1 MIMLR
6 PKIRLLLVDDH
17 LVVRIGLRSLMETQP
32 DMAVAGEA
40 AGGEAAIAA
49 YERLQPDVVLMDL
62 RMPEMDGAE
71 ATRAIRL
78 KFPDARVLVL
88 TTFDNDEDIVRG
100 LEAGAMG
107 YLVKNTES
115 GPLLETIRAVHA
127 GTYRLPAEIAAR
139 LAQRRAAPEL
149 SPRELEV
156 LLLIVK
162 GNSNKEIGGKL
173 SLAENTVK
181 NHVKMILEKLG
192 VSDRTQAVTTAL
204 QRGLA
209 RLD

>member
-1 MIMLR
+1 MVR

-17 LVVRIGLRSLMETQP
+17 LVVRIGLRSLLETQP

-40 AGGEAAIAA
+40 TGGEAAIEA

-62 RMPEMDGAE
+62 RMPQMDGAE
-71 ATRAIRL
+71 ATSAIRR
-78 KFPDARVLVL
+78 KFPGARVLVL
-88 TTFDNDEDIVRG
+88 TTFDNDEDIFRG

-115 GPLLETIRAVHA
+115 GPLLETIREVYA
-127 GTYRLPAEIAAR
+127 GTYTLPAAIADR

-156 LLLIVK
+156 LQLIVK
-162 GNSNKEIGGKL
+162 GNSNKEIGGRL